1 MDRARTFLAGA
12 KSNGNLLGITRREYP
27 VSAEEYELLEE
38 AGRGVSATVWKAR
51 CKATGED
58 VAVKLL
64 DLENLN
70 CSLEEIVREA
80 QTMRQQHHP
89 NVLPL
94 HCSFVHQQNLWM
106 VMPYVAGGSVLNLMK
121 FAYSE
126 GLEEPV
132 IATILKEVLKGLD
145 YMHRHGGIHR
155 DIKAGNILIDKDGMV
170 LLADFGVAATM
181 ERGGTWGNQ
190 QMSRNTFV
198 GTPCWMAPEV
208 MEQTEG
214 YNSLADIWSFGIT
227 ILELAH
233 GHAPFAKLPPM
244 KVLLMTIQNPPPTL
258 ESDSGKKHFSKSM
271 RDIVGKC
278 LIKDAS
284 KRPSAAQLLEHKFFK
299 TAHEPSYLV
308 KHLLGSLP
316 PVVDRIKL
324 MRKGQAPNGS
334 QEDNF
339 AKMAQSQEAYIRGV
353 SGWNFDVAALKR
365 SANDEGP
372 GLERL
377 STIAETPGSGMGSAQ
392 GVGATPFND
401 AGVQNGFQ
409 SQQSGFQGQQS
420 GFQSQQSGLQGQQGN
435 FQSQQGTPGHAQSS
449 LASQSSFQQS
459 TGQPPFLVQYGTSTQ
474 EPGPLSPQAS
484 ARPPL
489 SRDSSQLPRVSS
501 SERLQTGTPGKEKAK
516 AQPVQLKPGHKKQG
530 RFEVYEGDAQ
540 PPMSPP
546 VGPGQQFMDQ
556 NLGSKPTTPEH
567 GASRFSQHVPFGVDV
582 GNPPQLGRASFSE
595 APDSGRVSETGTGKA
610 ADGAEKSKRK
620 GRFQIV
626 EEDSSDPG
634 KRGVGRSTSV
644 ASMDS
649 RPTQGAQTAL
659 LGPLKEVLESMTGGY
674 EVMKEVVAA
683 LQDTERG
690 KTASMTVLLHELQER
705 QASKPSREEQE
716 RLRLEAVH
724 LREENV
730 RLRDMVHLLE
740 EELRRASTE
749 RGPAG

>member
-1 MDRARTFLAGA
+1 MDRARTFLTGA
-12 KSNGNLLGITRREYP
+12 RSNGNLLGLGRREYP
-27 VSAEEYELLEE
+27 VSADEYELLEE

-51 CKATGED
+51 VKATGED

-70 CSLEEIVREA
+70 CSLEEIIREA
-80 QTMRQQHHP
+80 QTMRQQHHG

-155 DIKAGNILIDKDGMV
+155 DVKAGNILIDKDGTV

-308 KHLLGSLP
+308 KHLLGGLP
-316 PVVDRIKL
+316 PVVDRVRL
-324 MRKGQAPNGS
+324 MRKGQGPNGS
-334 QEDNF
+334 IEDNN

-365 SANDEGP
+365 SADQEGS
-372 GLERL
+372 LERL
-377 STIAETPGSGMGSAQ
+377 STIHETPSMTPGMTPSTAQ
-392 GVGATPFND
+392 GSPFGES
-401 AGVQNGFQ
+401 AMQNGFM
-409 SQQSGFQGQQS
+409 SQGSLLQQAPS
-420 GFQSQQSGLQGQQGN
+420 M
-435 FQSQQGTPGHAQSS
+435 
-449 LASQSSFQQS
+449 ASQSSSLLQQPSGAGPLTSQS
-459 TGQPPFLVQYGTSTQ
+459 TFAPQ
-474 EPGPLSPQAS
+474 EQAGPLSPQAG
-484 ARPPL
+484 RPPL
-489 SRDSSQLPRVSS
+489 SRDSATLPRVPSN
-501 SERLQTGTPGKEKAK
+501 ERLYANTPSKEKPRA
-516 AQPVQLKPGHKKQG
+516 APVMLKPGHKKQG

-546 VGPGQQFMDQ
+546 VGANAQALMEQ

-567 GASRFSQHVPFGVDV
+567 GGSRFSQHAPFEVEV
-582 GNPPQLGRASFSE
+582 GTAPLARTYTSE
-595 APDSGRVSETGTGKA
+595 GMQPDSARLSETGTAKA

-626 EEDSSDPG
+626 EEDAADPA
-634 KRGVGRSTSV
+634 KQNRVGRSTSV
-644 ASMDS
+644 ASMDTH
-649 RPTQGAQTAL
+649 RANQGASTQL
-659 LGPLKEVLESMTGGY
+659 LAPLKEVLETMTSGY
-674 EVMKEVVAA
+674 EVMKELVAA

-690 KTASMTVLLHELQER
+690 KTASMTVLLQHAQER
-705 QASKPSREEQE
+705 HASKPSREEHE
-716 RLRLEAVH
+716 RLRLEAAHV
-724 LREENV
+724 REENA
-730 RLRDMVHLLE
+730 RLRDRVNMLE
-740 EELRRASTE
+740 EELRRTTTD

>member
-1 MDRARTFLAGA
+1 MDRARTFLAGV
-12 KSNGNLLGITRREYP
+12 KSNGNLLGMGRRDYP

-155 DIKAGNILIDKDGMV
+155 DVKAGNILIDKDGTV

-316 PVVDRIKL
+316 PVVERVKL

-334 QEDNF
+334 SEDNLV
-339 AKMAQSQEAYIRGV
+339 KMAQSQEAYIRGV

-365 SANDEGP
+365 SANGEGS

-377 STIAETPGSGMGSAQ
+377 STIAETPGTGMSTGQSSNPS
-392 GVGATPFND
+392 PFND
-401 AGVQNGFQ
+401 FAAQNG
-409 SQQSGFQGQQS
+409 GPN
-420 GFQSQQSGLQGQQGN
+420 QQGSQL
-435 FQSQQGTPGHAQSS
+435 QSNPSIVSQPSGYQQ
-449 LASQSSFQQS
+449 QQPS
-459 TGQPPFLVQYGTSTQ
+459 AQPPFLVQYGNNNQ
-474 EPGPLSPQAS
+474 EAGPLSPQAQA

-489 SRDSSQLPRVSS
+489 ARDSSQGVALPRVGSA
-501 SERLQTGTPGKEKAK
+501 ERLQAAATPGKQPQAK

-546 VGPGQQFMDQ
+546 VGPGQGYMDQ

-567 GASRFSQHVPFGVDV
+567 STSRFSQHSTFEVDRSH
-582 GNPPQLGRASFSE
+582 PPQLGRSSFSE
-595 APDSGRVSETGTGKA
+595 GPDSARVSESGTAKA

-626 EEDSSDPG
+626 EEDPTDPG

-649 RPTQGAQTAL
+649 HRSAQGPQTAL

-690 KTASMTVLLHELQER
+690 KTASMTVLLQELQER
-705 QASKPSREEQE
+705 QAGKPSREEQE
-716 RLRLEAVH
+716 RLRQEGSH
-724 LREENV
+724 LREENA
-730 RLRDMVHLLE
+730 RLRDRVHLLE
-740 EELRRASTE
+740 EELRRASNE

>member
-1 MDRARTFLAGA
+1 MDRARTFLAGV
-12 KSNGNLLGITRREYP
+12 KSNGNLLGMGRRDYP

-155 DIKAGNILIDKDGMV
+155 DVKAGNILIDKDGTV

-316 PVVDRIKL
+316 PVVERVKL

-334 QEDNF
+334 SEDNLV
-339 AKMAQSQEAYIRGV
+339 KMAQSQEAYIRGV

-365 SANDEGP
+365 SANGEGS

-377 STIAETPGSGMGSAQ
+377 STIAETPGTGMSTGQSSNPS
-392 GVGATPFND
+392 PFND
-401 AGVQNGFQ
+401 FAAQNG
-409 SQQSGFQGQQS
+409 GPN
-420 GFQSQQSGLQGQQGN
+420 QQGSQL
-435 FQSQQGTPGHAQSS
+435 QSNPSIVSQPSGYQQ
-449 LASQSSFQQS
+449 QQPS
-459 TGQPPFLVQYGTSTQ
+459 AQPPFLVQYGNNNQ
-474 EPGPLSPQAS
+474 EAGPLSPQAQA

-489 SRDSSQLPRVSS
+489 ARDSSQGVALPRVGSA
-501 SERLQTGTPGKEKAK
+501 ERLQAAATPGKQPQAK

-546 VGPGQQFMDQ
+546 VGPGQGYMDQ

-567 GASRFSQHVPFGVDV
+567 STRFSQHSTFEVDRSH
-582 GNPPQLGRASFSE
+582 PPQLGRSSFSE
-595 APDSGRVSETGTGKA
+595 GPDSARVSESGTAKA

-626 EEDSSDPG
+626 EEDPTDPG

-649 RPTQGAQTAL
+649 HRSAQGPQTAL

-690 KTASMTVLLHELQER
+690 KTASMTVLLQELQER
-705 QASKPSREEQE
+705 QAGKPSREEQE
-716 RLRLEAVH
+716 RLRQEGSH
-724 LREENV
+724 LREENA
-730 RLRDMVHLLE
+730 RLRDRVHLLE
-740 EELRRASTE
+740 EELRRASNE

>member
-1 MDRARTFLAGA
+1 MDRARTFLTGV
-12 KSNGNLLGITRREYP
+12 KSNGSLLGMTRREYP

-155 DIKAGNILIDKDGMV
+155 DVKAGNILIDKDGTV

-258 ESDSGKKHFSKSM
+258 ESDSGKKHFSKAM

-316 PVVDRIKL
+316 PVVDRVKL

-365 SANDEGP
+365 SANEEGP

-377 STIAETPGSGMGSAQ
+377 STIAETPVTGTSTAQ
-392 GVGATPFND
+392 GAGSSPFHE
-401 AGVQNGFQ
+401 AAAQNGFQ
-409 SQQSGFQGQQS
+409 SGFQP
-420 GFQSQQSGLQGQQGN
+420 SQQAGYQP
-435 FQSQQGTPGHAQSS
+435 SQQGPAVT
-449 LASQSSFQQS
+449 SQPALVTQTSTFQQS
-459 TGQPPFLVQYGTSTQ
+459 TGQPPFLVQYGSSVQ

-489 SRDSSQLPRVSS
+489 AREGSQIPRVSS
-501 SERLQTGTPGKEKAK
+501 SERLQISTPGKDKAK
-516 AQPVQLKPGHKKQG
+516 AQAVQLKPGHKKQG

-546 VGPGQQFMDQ
+546 VGPGQQYMDQ

-567 GASRFSQHVPFGVDV
+567 GTSRFSQHAPLEVEV
-582 GNPPQLGRASFSE
+582 GSQAYLARSSMTEG
-595 APDSGRVSETGTGKA
+595 PDSARVSDPGTAKA
-610 ADGAEKSKRK
+610 GEGAEKSKRK

-626 EEDSSDPG
+626 EEDAADPG
-634 KRGVGRSTSV
+634 KRAVGRSTSV
-644 ASMDS
+644 ASMDTHRS
-649 RPTQGAQTAL
+649 TQQGHQTAL

-690 KTASMTVLLHELQER
+690 KTASMTVLLQELQER

-716 RLRLEAVH
+716 RLRQEAAQ
-724 LREENV
+724 LREDNV
-730 RLRDMVHLLE
+730 RLRDRVHLLE
-740 EELRRASTE
+740 EELRRTTSD
-749 RGPAG
+749 RGSAG

>member
-1 MDRARTFLAGA
+1 MDRARTFLTGV
-12 KSNGNLLGITRREYP
+12 KSNGSLLGLARREYP
-27 VSAEEYELLEE
+27 VSADEYELLEE

-80 QTMRQQHHP
+80 QTMRQQHHS

-155 DIKAGNILIDKDGMV
+155 DVKAGNILIDKDGTV

-258 ESDSGKKHFSKSM
+258 ESDSGKKHFSKAM

-278 LIKDAS
+278 LVKDAS

-308 KHLLGSLP
+308 KHLLGNLP
-316 PVVDRIKL
+316 PVVDRVKL

-365 SANDEGP
+365 NANEEGP

-377 STIAETPGSGMGSAQ
+377 STIAETPVTGTSSVQ
-392 GVGATPFND
+392 GAASSPFND
-401 AGVQNGFQ
+401 MVAQNGFQ
-409 SQQSGFQGQQS
+409 GGFQQSQPGPNL
-420 GFQSQQSGLQGQQGN
+420 QSQPSLV
-435 FQSQQGTPGHAQSS
+435 SQTS
-449 LASQSSFQQS
+449 ASTAFQQS
-459 TGQPPFLVQYGTSTQ
+459 TGQPPFLVQYGTGSQ
-474 EPGPLSPQAS
+474 ESGPLSPQAS

-489 SRDSSQLPRVSS
+489 ARDSSQLPRVSS
-501 SERLQTGTPGKEKAK
+501 SERLQSSTPGKDKAK
-516 AQPVQLKPGHKKQG
+516 TQPVQLKPGHKKQG

-546 VGPGQQFMDQ
+546 VGQGQQFMDQ
-556 NLGSKPTTPEH
+556 NLGSKPTTPDH
-567 GASRFSQHVPFGVDV
+567 GVSRFSQHAPFEVEV
-582 GNPPQLGRASFSE
+582 GNQPYLGRSSFTE
-595 APDSGRVSETGTGKA
+595 GPDSSRVSDPGTAKA
-610 ADGAEKSKRK
+610 AEGAEKGKRK

-626 EEDSSDPG
+626 EEDAADPG

-649 RPTQGAQTAL
+649 HRSTHGAQTAL

-690 KTASMTVLLHELQER
+690 KTASMTVLLQELQER

-724 LREENV
+724 LRDENV
-730 RLRDMVHLLE
+730 RLRDRVHLLE
-740 EELRRASTE
+740 EELRRTTAD

>member
-1 MDRARTFLAGA
+1 MDRARTFLAGV
-12 KSNGNLLGITRREYP
+12 KPNGSLLGIGRRDYP
-27 VSAEEYELLEE
+27 VSADDYELLEE

-51 CKATGED
+51 CKTTGED

-145 YMHRHGGIHR
+145 YMHRQGGIHR
-155 DIKAGNILIDKDGMV
+155 DVKAGNILIDKDGQV

-278 LIKDAS
+278 LVKDAS

-299 TAHEPSYLV
+299 TAHEPGYLV

-316 PVVDRIKL
+316 AVVDRVKL

-365 SANDEGP
+365 SANEEGGP

-377 STIAETPGSGMGSAQ
+377 STIPETAGTQTSGYGVTSSPFGDAQ
-392 GVGATPFND
+392 H
-401 AGVQNGFQ
+401 NGFQ
-409 SQQSGFQGQQS
+409 SQQSLASGQPL
-420 GFQSQQSGLQGQQGN
+420 QSQPSATIGPLSTQHSAISNQPSLVSQTSG
-435 FQSQQGTPGHAQSS
+435 
-449 LASQSSFQQS
+449 FQQS
-459 TGQPPFLVQYGTSTQ
+459 TGQPPFLVQHSMSHQ

-489 SRDSSQLPRVSS
+489 ARDSSQQIPRVSS
-501 SERLQTGTPGKEKAK
+501 TERLQTGTPGKAK
-516 AQPVQLKPGHKKQG
+516 AQAQAQPMQLKPGHKKQG

-546 VGPGQQFMDQ
+546 VGQGQQFMEQ

-567 GASRFSQHVPFGVDV
+567 GSSRFSQHSTFDV
-582 GNPPQLGRASFSE
+582 GGQPQLGRSSYQDM
-595 APDSGRVSETGTGKA
+595 PDSARVSEPGTAKA
-610 ADGAEKSKRK
+610 GEGAEKSKRK

-626 EEDSSDPG
+626 EEDPADPS

-644 ASMDS
+644 ASIDS
-649 RPTQGAQTAL
+649 HRSVQGSQTAL

-674 EVMKEVVAA
+674 ETMKEVVAA

-690 KTASMTVLLHELQER
+690 KTASMTVLLQELQER
-705 QASKPSREEQE
+705 HASKPSREEQE

-724 LREENV
+724 LREENT
-730 RLRDMVHLLE
+730 RLRDRVNLLE
-740 EELRRASTE
+740 DELRRLSNE